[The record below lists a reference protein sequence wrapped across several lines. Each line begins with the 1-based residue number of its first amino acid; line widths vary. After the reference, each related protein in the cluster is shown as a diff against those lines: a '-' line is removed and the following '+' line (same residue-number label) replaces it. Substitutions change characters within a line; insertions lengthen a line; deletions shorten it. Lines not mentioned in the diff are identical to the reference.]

1 MFITALTSAR
11 HLFLSRSRQIQCVP
25 PHPTYWRSV
34 LILLCHLRRGLPSC
48 YILSGLPP
56 QTQHTTAQTSDSVY
70 QRDTDK
76 CCHMSI
82 GHHLINALW
91 TTEITHCILR
101 LFALAV
107 SGVAHPGEL
116 LAIMGASGAGK
127 TTLLNTLM
135 FRSLPNIEVSGR
147 RAVNGVSVTCST
159 VASLAAYVQ
168 QDDLFIGTLT
178 VREHLV
184 FQVLMTVVRPE
195 SLIDPRLNK
204 LGSIYHAQL
213 IKLLVLPVAFVWV
226 LMKQWYLRKSLWKVK
241 VKVFLSTPWGGWD
254 SSVSIV
260 TRLWVGWSGVRI
272 PAGWRD

>member
-1 MFITALTSAR
+1 M
-11 HLFLSRSRQIQCVP
+11 
-25 PHPTYWRSV
+25 
-34 LILLCHLRRGLPSC
+34 
-48 YILSGLPP
+48 
-56 QTQHTTAQTSDSVY
+56 
-70 QRDTDK
+70 
-76 CCHMSI
+76 
-82 GHHLINALW
+82 
-91 TTEITHCILR
+91 R

-226 LMKQWYLRKSLWKVK
+226 LMKQ
-241 VKVFLSTPWGGWD
+241 
-254 SSVSIV
+254 
-260 TRLWVGWSGVRI
+260 
-272 PAGWRD
+272 